1 MARAARVAGYLWR
14 LPRIEPMEPLIRLL
28 PDHVANQ
35 IAAGE
40 VVQRPASVVKELL
53 ENSVD
58 AGAGQITLVL
68 KDAGRTLVQVTDDG
82 RGMGP
87 DDARLCFERHA
98 TSKIRAADDL
108 QTLRTKGFRGEALA
122 SIAAVAQ
129 VELRTR
135 PQASELGT
143 RVAME
148 GSRVRAQEPV
158 AMAAGTTIAVRN
170 LFYNIPARRQFLKSD
185 AVELKHVLEEFQR
198 VALAHPGIGFQVV
211 HNDQEL
217 FRMPGSAPDAT
228 EGAALR
234 QRVVHLLGRRY
245 DERLVPVEESTGHL
259 RITGY
264 IGKPE
269 FARRTRGEQY
279 FFVNQ
284 RFIRSSYL
292 EHAVRAAFDELV
304 ARDHHPAWFL
314 FLELDPAQIDINIHP
329 TKTEIKFRD
338 DRSVYAVLHAA
349 LRRAL
354 GRFNIAPSLD
364 FEPEPAIMSAF
375 AGMPSVP
382 AVAPVVKAPDWRP
395 QDLGPP
401 RDPTG
406 WQQLFDLRAGPA
418 GVVASTD
425 AVLARPP
432 AQVLPMGET
441 EADHGP
447 RPVFQM
453 QGGYIVSPLRSGL
466 MVVDRKRALERIA
479 YERALDRLEQ
489 GNGPSQAELFPRNIE
504 LAPQDFALVSGLLPE
519 LRALGLDLEVFGG
532 RTVTVR
538 GLPAETMNDDP
549 AALLDTLIAQL
560 HSERGTLKLERH
572 AAIARCMAR
581 SVAARSDDAPAQ
593 EHLRDLVDRL
603 FACEVP
609 YWTPGGK
616 PTLITFGLDEL
627 AQRFERG

>member
-1 MARAARVAGYLWR
+1 
-14 LPRIEPMEPLIRLL
+14 MEPVIRLL

-58 AGAGQITLVL
+58 AGAGHITLVL
-68 KDAGRTLVQVTDDG
+68 RDAGRTLVQVTDDG

-98 TSKIRAADDL
+98 TSKIRTADDL

-135 PQASELGT
+135 PADAELGT

-148 GSRVRAQEPV
+148 GGRVRAQEPV
-158 AMAAGTTIAVRN
+158 AMAAGTTVLVRN

-185 AVELKHVLEEFQR
+185 AVELKHALEEFQR
-198 VALAHPGIGFQVV
+198 VALAHPGIGFQVR
-211 HNDQEL
+211 HNEQDL
-217 FRMPGSAPDAT
+217 FHMPAGTPDTAP
-228 EGAALR
+228 GAALR

-245 DERLVPVEESTGHL
+245 DERLVPVEEATGHL
-259 RITGY
+259 SVSGF

-279 FFVNQ
+279 FFVNR

-292 EHAVRAAFDELV
+292 EHAVRAAYDELV
-304 ARDHHPAWFL
+304 PRDHHPAWFL
-314 FLELDPAQIDINIHP
+314 FLELDPGQIDINIHP

-338 DRSVYAVLHAA
+338 DRSVYAVVHAA

-364 FEPEPAIMSAF
+364 FEPEPAIMTAF

-395 QDLGPP
+395 QDLGLRP
-401 RDPTG
+401 DPSG
-406 WQQLFDLRAGPA
+406 WQQLFDLRSDQPA
-418 GVVASTD
+418 APTPLDGGTQ
-425 AVLARPP
+425 AVLP
-432 AQVLPMGET
+432 QVFPMGDDDG
-441 EADHGP
+441 DHGP
-447 RPVFQM
+447 RPVFLVK
-453 QGGYIVSPLRSGL
+453 GGYIVSPLRNGL
-466 MVVDRKRALERIA
+466 VVVDRRRALERIG
-479 YERALDRLEQ
+479 YERTLKRLEQ
-489 GNGPSQAELFPRNIE
+489 GSGPSQAELFPRNIE

-538 GLPAETMNDDP
+538 GLPTESMNDDP
-549 AALLDTLIAQL
+549 AELLDTLIAQL
-560 HSERGTLKLERH
+560 HDERATLKTERH
-572 AAIARCMAR
+572 AAIARSMAR
-581 SVAARSDDAPAQ
+581 SLAARSQEAPSP
-593 EHLRDLVDRL
+593 EHLRDLIDRL
-603 FACEVP
+603 FACEMP

-616 PTLITFGLDEL
+616 PTLITFGHDEL
-627 AQRFERG
+627 AERFERG